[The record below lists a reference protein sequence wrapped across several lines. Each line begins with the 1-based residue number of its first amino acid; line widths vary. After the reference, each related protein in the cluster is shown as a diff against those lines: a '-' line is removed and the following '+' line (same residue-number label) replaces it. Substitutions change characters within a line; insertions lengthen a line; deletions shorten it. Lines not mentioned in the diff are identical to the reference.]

1 MSTPM
6 KNGLDAAA
14 IKRIEKVF
22 AVIDPKFPGKRF
34 IETAASGIQDLELKQ
49 RVDFLVELLAEYLP
63 ENYEVSSDLLEQ
75 IPDHWDAG
83 VDDDPLRSFAAW
95 PIIDY
100 AGRYGVNS
108 PTRALKIL
116 KRLTPLFSA
125 EFAIRPFLEQHTNLT
140 LATLMKWC
148 NEADDQVRR
157 LVSEGTRPR
166 LPWGQHLKHFID
178 DPQPVLALLEQLKDD
193 PSEYV
198 RRSVA
203 NNLNDIAKDHPQ
215 RVVDL
220 CARWMRDANANRRWI
235 IKHATRTLVKL
246 GHPGV
251 YRLLGFT
258 EKPKISIASFSLNP
272 SQLSVGDVLEF
283 SFNLISEKS
292 QSQSLVVDYA
302 VHHIKANGKLS
313 PKVFKLKNITLD
325 KGEKLSITKKHSLR
339 KITTR
344 TYYPGQ
350 HIIEILINGKPIA
363 QQEFM
368 LLG

>member
-1 MSTPM
+1 M
-6 KNGLDAAA
+6 KDGLDVAA
-14 IKRIEKVF
+14 IRRIEKAFVAIYPEF
-22 AVIDPKFPGKRF
+22 RGMAFTKAAV
-34 IETAASGIQDLELKQ
+34 AGIQGLKRKQ
-49 RVDFLVELLAEYLP
+49 RVNFIIELLAEYLP
-63 ENYEVSSDLLEQ
+63 ENYEEACHLFEQ
-75 IPDHWDAG
+75 IPAHWDAG
-83 VDDDPLRSFAAW
+83 IGDDPLRGFAAW

-100 AGRYGVNS
+100 TGRYGVNNPS
-108 PTRALKIL
+108 KALDIL

-125 EFAIRPFLEQHTNLT
+125 EFAIRPFLERHTDLT
-140 LATLMKWC
+140 LTTLTKWC
-148 NEADDQVRR
+148 NDSDDQVRR

-166 LPWGQHLKHFID
+166 LPWGQQLKRFID
-178 DPQPVLALLEQLKDD
+178 DPQPVLSLLEQLKDD

-215 RVVDL
+215 HVVDL
-220 CARWMRDANANRRWI
+220 CARWMQDANAKRKWI
-235 IKHATRTLVKL
+235 VKHATRTLVKQ

-272 SQLSVGDVLEF
+272 SQLSVGDTLEF
-283 SFNLISEKS
+283 SFNIISEKPHN
-292 QSQSLVVDYA
+292 QSFVVDYA

-313 PKVFKLKNITLD
+313 PKVFKLKNITLGQ
-325 KGEKLSITKKHSLR
+325 GENLSITKKHSLR

-368 LLG
+368 LLGTCME